1 MSGLTSNRA
10 LHYDAGVE
18 HVFTRNIEAS
28 VEGFYKQLD
37 NLVEP
42 GLGNTGSGVVYGGET
57 LIRYRPDERFFGW
70 VAYTLFHAQTD
81 RHLAGLLVGK
91 LFTAETYL
99 GLAVGV
105 VALLLPGRTKFIW
118 GYLAVMLLAVNEWTL
133 RRLMD
138 VAHARGAAW
147 GLSFGAWHGVSAA
160 LYALACIAVVILIW
174 RQDFR

>member
-1 MSGLTSNRA
+1 VIANLFR
-10 LHYDAGVE
+10 LLLVLWAG
-18 HVFTRNIEAS
+18 S
-28 VEGFYKQLD
+28 LWS
-37 NLVEP
+37 L
-42 GLGNTGSGVVYGGET
+42 
-57 LIRYRPDERFFGW
+57 GW

-105 VALLLPGRTKFIW
+105 LALLLPGRTKFIW
-118 GYLAVMLLAVNEWTL
+118 GYLAVMLLAINEWTL